1 MSVWNGRPAPLAPP
15 GTTVKAG
22 HFRACPG
29 LVDKHQTIRIEIELA
44 GKPGPAARKDIR
56 SLLFGGVRG
65 FF

>member
-1 MSVWNGRPAPLAPP
+1 MRDRRPASLASP
-15 GTTVKAG
+15 GTAVKAG

-29 LVDKHQTIRIEIELA
+29 LIDKHQAIWIEVELT
-44 GKPGPAARKDIR
+44 GKPGPAARQDIR